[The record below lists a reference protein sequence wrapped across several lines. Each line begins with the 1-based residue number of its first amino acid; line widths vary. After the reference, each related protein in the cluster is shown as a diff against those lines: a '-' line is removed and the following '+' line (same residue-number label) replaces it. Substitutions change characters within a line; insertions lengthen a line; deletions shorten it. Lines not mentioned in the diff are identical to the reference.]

1 MLTEDEIRYGYWAEK
16 QLITKPPRPITEVSE
31 YQGEETLRASCTQV
45 GGTTAYQK
53 RIISEWC
60 EALPHLGTVKTL
72 CLESRVNQKIFDAV
86 SLMPN
91 LEALYI
97 KWGGIKSI
105 ASIVGSPT
113 LRVLTLGSNP
123 AIQDIEQVENLSQ
136 LQVLDLENVPK
147 AYNLG
152 FVEGL
157 ANLEALSVNG
167 LWKTQVVASLEPLK
181 KMHSLKSLS
190 LLNTRVQNGG
200 LMPLL
205 HVKSLVHVRTAL
217 WYRAEEFEALRME
230 LPLLTYGTPL
240 DEDTIHKYAKK

>member
-1 MLTEDEIRYGYWAEK
+1 MLTEDEVKYGYWAEK
-16 QLITKPPRPITEVSE
+16 QLETKLPRPITEVEE
-31 YQGEETLRASCTQV
+31 YHGEETLRAACTQV
-45 GGTTAYQK
+45 DGNAAHQR

-60 EALPHLGTVKTL
+60 EALPHLDTVKTL

-86 SLMPN
+86 SIMPN

-105 ASIVGSPT
+105 ASIIGSST

-136 LQVLDLENVPK
+136 LQVLDLENIPK
-147 AYNLG
+147 AYDLG

-157 ANLEALSVNG
+157 VNLEALSVNG
-167 LWKTQVVASLEPLK
+167 LWKTQAVESLEPLK
-181 KMHSLKSLS
+181 KLYHLKSLS
-190 LLNTRVQNGG
+190 LINTRVKNGG

-205 HVKSLVHVRTAL
+205 HVKSLAHVRTAL
-217 WYRAEEFEALRME
+217 WYTAEEFAALRAG
-230 LPLLTYGTPL
+230 LPLLIYGTPL